1 MKSAIKAVNSSL
13 NLILTVFE
21 LFVSIAF
28 LVKLFGS
35 SLNSES
41 SLIEYVSWIVDIFN
55 EDEIFFVKSTD
66 LAGPISFLI
75 VVLGFMF
82 FSLALF
88 KLVPYMLRKQENEN

>member
-41 SLIEYVSWIVDIFN
+41 SLIEYVSWILDIFN
-55 EDEIFFVKSTD
+55 EDEIFFVKSAD
-66 LAGPISFLI
+66 LSGPLSFLV